1 MGVGSGI
8 GASVGIGPESSYGSG
23 GSATKWIE
31 FTKETIVRTPKRVQP
46 KVSYAQLREMVNGG
60 RAIQPELR
68 HKSKT
73 AAKLIAQAFK

>member
-1 MGVGSGI
+1 MI
-8 GASVGIGPESSYGSG
+8 QLRRREPL
-23 GSATKWIE
+23 
-31 FTKETIVRTPKRVQP
+31 PQRVQP

-60 RAIQPELR
+60 RAIQPVEHI